1 MTTELEHLFDAAGR
15 QAPTSDGW
23 NPDDVIARGSR
34 RRNTRRALTAVGA
47 LVTAGALV
55 LGATTIVPKWK
66 PVVAPVDGGVTNTSH
81 DVIDGLDFTI
91 AGPGL
96 LHMRD
101 QYTVIMVVKNTN
113 AEEFRGGVGAGVFRS
128 GYNGNLLHM
137 GDFTVNGSPV
147 SSSGVTAVGSPTG
160 ESETFLTWDGDAGL
174 PTVIPAGESI
184 TVAFRVNRETLSEP
198 FRDAYGW
205 VAAVKRA
212 DKPIDYAAAGD
223 YKPVVADPVVG
234 DPNCTAI
241 KMTSV
246 KVLDSRWRLNSV
258 QVNDAASRAAKP
270 GSVGTPPGWTYEMG
284 EGATGFGS
292 GLAKGDNSY
301 TVDQQM
307 VQAGLGDAGVPL
319 ANADSWPDP
328 TLGIRGEQVTGYGYV
343 AYNGAK
349 FVQVEYVG
357 TCTPTGKP
365 VSGIYAGAGEGSSG
379 VMSCDVTPVAGTLSV
394 NAAVYC
400 PAGSIG
406 KQQSKPDGFMPGT
419 IGMTVDATPPPAT
432 P

>member
-55 LGATTIVPKWK
+55 LGATTFVPKWN
-66 PVVAPVDGGVTNTSH
+66 PDVAPVDGGVTNTSH
-81 DVIDGLDFTI
+81 DVVDGLDFTI
-91 AGPGL
+91 TGPGVL
-96 LHMRD
+96 RMRD
-101 QYTVIMVVKNTN
+101 QYTVTMVVKNTN

-128 GYNGNLLHM
+128 GYPGNLLHM
-137 GDFTVNGSPV
+137 GDFTVDGSPAP
-147 SSSGVTAVGSPTG
+147 STGVTVVGTPTG
-160 ESETFLTWDGDAGL
+160 ERETFLTWDHDAGQQ
-174 PTVIPAGESI
+174 TVISAGDSI
-184 TVAFRVNRETLSEP
+184 TLAFKVNRETLSEP
-198 FRDAYGW
+198 FKDAYGW
-205 VAAVKRA
+205 VAAVARA
-212 DKPIDYAAAGD
+212 DKPIDYAAAGV

-292 GLAKGDNSY
+292 GMDVGKNSY
-301 TVDQQM
+301 RVDQQL
-307 VQAGLGDAGVPL
+307 VQAGLVDAGVRL
-319 ANADSWPDP
+319 ANADSWRNP
-328 TLGIRGEQVTGYGYV
+328 TLGVTGETVSGYPYV
-343 AYNGAK
+343 AFNGAQ

-357 TCTPTGKP
+357 TCAPTGKP
-365 VSGIYAGAGEGSSG
+365 VSGIYVGAGQYAEG
-379 VMSCDVTPVAGTLSV
+379 VLNCNIAPDAGTLAV
-394 NAAVYC
+394 NAALYC
-400 PAGSIG
+400 PAGSVG
-406 KQQSKPDGFMPGT
+406 KQHSEPDGFIPGM
-419 IGMTVDATPPPAT
+419 ISMTVDATPPPAT

>member
-55 LGATTIVPKWK
+55 LGATTFVPKWN
-66 PVVAPVDGGVTNTSH
+66 PDVAPVDGGVTNTSH
-81 DVIDGLDFTI
+81 DVVDGLDFTI
-91 AGPGL
+91 TGPGV

-101 QYTVIMVVKNTN
+101 QYTVTMVVKNTN

-128 GYNGNLLHM
+128 GYPGNLLHM
-137 GDFTVNGSPV
+137 GDFTVNGSPAP
-147 SSSGVTAVGSPTG
+147 STGVTVVGTPTG
-160 ESETFLTWDGDAGL
+160 ERETFLTWDHDAGQQ
-174 PTVIPAGESI
+174 TVISAGDSI
-184 TVAFRVNRETLSEP
+184 TLAFKVNRETLSEP
-198 FRDAYGW
+198 FKDAYGW
-205 VAAVKRA
+205 VAAVARA
-212 DKPIDYAAAGD
+212 DEPIDYAAAGG
-223 YKPVVADPVVG
+223 YKPVIADPVVG
-234 DPNCTAI
+234 DPSCTAI

-270 GSVGTPPGWTYEMG
+270 GSVSTPPGWTYDAG
-284 EGATGFGS
+284 SGAYGFGS

-301 TVDQQM
+301 TVDQQL
-307 VQAGLGDAGVPL
+307 VQAGLVDAGVRL
-319 ANADSWPDP
+319 ANADSWRDP
-328 TLGIRGEQVTGYGYV
+328 TLGVTGETVSGYPYV
-343 AYNGAK
+343 AFNGAQ

-357 TCTPTGKP
+357 RCAPTGKP
-365 VSGIYAGAGEGSSG
+365 VTGIYAGAGEPVSG
-379 VMSCDVTPVAGTLSV
+379 FLNCDIQPDAGTLAV
-394 NAAVYC
+394 NAAIYC
-400 PAGSIG
+400 PADSTA
-406 KQQSKPDGFMPGT
+406 KKYSEPDGFIPGT
-419 IGMTVDATPPPAT
+419 ISVTVDATPPPAT